1 MNETKLVLLPGLD
14 KQLSFLK
21 SRLELSGLRILIIG
35 SGTAIIAQRLL
46 EMGNHAEV
54 IVEDYDS
61 LMNARL
67 EFDKSD
73 EINVKIMDFERTD
86 YMDEGFDLIYVQGS
100 ISDSRRK
107 KIVKEI
113 KRITKPEG
121 YLCLGDIVILEEN
134 PPIFVKELFE
144 YSKLEPLYKE
154 QLIPYYE
161 ERNFELV
168 DSIDLSFTLREYYS
182 TNTKMLKERERLL
195 SSNEKSY
202 YKKIL
207 NQISHESNAY
217 LKLGANKYFGFH
229 AVLLKKK

>member
-1 MNETKLVLLPGLD
+1 MNKKNVFLPGLD
-14 KQLSFLK
+14 KQLTFLK
-21 SRLELSGLRILIIG
+21 SRLELCELQVLIMG
-35 SGTAIIAQRLL
+35 SGTAVIANQILT
-46 EMGNHAEV
+46 MGNNVEV

-61 LMNARL
+61 LMNAKL
-67 EFDKSD
+67 EFDGSD

-86 YMDEGFDLIYVQGS
+86 YLNENFDLVYVQGS
-100 ISDSRRK
+100 ISDVRRK

-113 KRITKPEG
+113 KRVTKQDG
-121 YLCLGDIVILEEN
+121 YLCLGDMVILKKN

-144 YSKLEPLYKE
+144 FSRLEPLYKE

-168 DSIDLSFTLREYYS
+168 DSIDLSFTLREYYIA
-182 TNTKMLKERERLL
+182 NAKMLKERERSL
-195 SSNEKSY
+195 SINERSY

-229 AVLLKKK
+229 AILLKKK